1 MKKSEILRGRDLF
14 KRVALKGKRVDT
26 GFLRCTYLTRRDDRV
41 GLQVGFKVPS
51 KKLNAVRRNRIRR
64 LMREGFSACRGEL
77 DRALETARAE
87 VQMMIVFKAVQG
99 MPGEKLRLSML
110 LNDLDAICHT
120 IANRL

>member
-26 GFLRCTYLTRRDDRV
+26 GLFRCTYVARRADQV

-64 LMREGFSACRGEL
+64 LMREGFSARRSEL
-77 DRALETARAE
+77 DQALETAKAE
-87 VQMMIVFKAVQG
+87 VQMMIVFKAVQV
-99 MPGEKLRLSML
+99 MPIEKLRLSML
-110 LNDLDAICHT
+110 LDDLDAICHT